1 MIFSFRLNFSENS
14 ESSNTTAPVPDF
26 SDANSG
32 FVVSV
37 SDGLAKVSGLK
48 TAFFGEIVSLPE
60 TDLKG
65 LICNLSIYN
74 VDILILG
81 DDRFVKSG
89 HTVYRTGL
97 SATVPVS
104 VNLLGRVINP
114 LGEIIDG
121 NIGEKFETK
130 CRANIN
136 VKAPGIIARYKV
148 SEPLFTGVKIIDS
161 LIPVGKGQRELIIG
175 DKGTGKTSICFDTIL
190 NQKNENLKTKNNKV
204 FCIYVS
210 IGQKRSSVK
219 AIHNNLVKLGAAD
232 YTIVVSATA
241 SDNASLQYLAPY
253 SGCAIAEFFMS
264 ISHSL
269 IVYDDLTQ
277 HAAAYRQISL
287 LLRRPPGREAY
298 PGDVFY
304 LHSRLLERAAKL
316 SKKYGGG
323 SVTALPVI
331 ETLFGDVTAY
341 IPTNVISITDGQ
353 IFLDRNLFT
362 EGNLPAVNIGLS
374 VSRVG
379 SAAQI
384 LAMKKIAGSLK
395 LELAQYREVKDFMKF
410 GSDLNEDTLNLI
422 RKGKLLTELL
432 KQKRFSPV
440 SPETQVISLFV
451 GLGGYLNN
459 NLDNVNLLIDE
470 LITFMNNYSL
480 FRFHY
485 HSLRYQWYFKKY
497 GSSRIK
503 NIVDYFF
510 YFEKI

>member
-1 MIFSFRLNFSENS
+1 MG
-14 ESSNTTAPVPDF
+14 V
-26 SDANSG
+26 
-32 FVVSV
+32 VVSIF
-37 SDGLAKVSGLK
+37 DGLARVSGLRSS
-48 TAFFGEIVSLPE
+48 FFGEIVLLPE
-60 TDLKG
+60 TGLKG
-65 LICNLSIYN
+65 LICNLSKSN

-81 DDRFVKSG
+81 DDRSVKSG
-89 HTVYRTGL
+89 HVVSRTQSG
-97 SATVPVS
+97 ANIPVS
-104 VNLLGRVINP
+104 IKLLGHVINP
-114 LGEIIDG
+114 LGDIIDG
-121 NIGEKFETK
+121 SDTIIGAD
-130 CRANIN
+130 CHANIN
-136 VKAPGIIARYKV
+136 VKAPGIIARHKV
-148 SEPLFTGVKIIDS
+148 CEPLFTGIKIIDS

-190 NQKNENLKTKNNKV
+190 NQKSENRKTKNNRV
-204 FCIYVS
+204 YCIYVS

-219 AIHNNLVKLGAAD
+219 AMHQNFVKLGASD
-232 YTIVVSATA
+232 YTIIVSATA

-253 SGCAIAEFFMS
+253 AGCALAEFFMS

-316 SKKYGGG
+316 NVNFGGG

-379 SAAQI
+379 SAAQL
-384 LAMKKIAGSLK
+384 LAMKKVAGSLK
-395 LELAQYREVKDFMKF
+395 LELAQYREVKDFLKF

-422 RKGKLLTELL
+422 KKGKLLTELL
-432 KQKRFSPV
+432 QQKRFSPV
-440 SPETQVISLFV
+440 SPEKQIISLFA
-451 GLGGYLNN
+451 GLNGYL
-459 NLDNVNLLIDE
+459 DNINVPVSEFIN
-470 LITFMNNYSL
+470 SL
-480 FRFHY
+480 VDYLKASYIFRLHFFA
-485 HSLRYQWYFKKY
+485 LRHTWYFAKY
-497 GSSRIK
+497 GSKGLKMILDYYSFFVFPSIK
-503 NIVDYFF
+503 
-510 YFEKI
+510 KKK